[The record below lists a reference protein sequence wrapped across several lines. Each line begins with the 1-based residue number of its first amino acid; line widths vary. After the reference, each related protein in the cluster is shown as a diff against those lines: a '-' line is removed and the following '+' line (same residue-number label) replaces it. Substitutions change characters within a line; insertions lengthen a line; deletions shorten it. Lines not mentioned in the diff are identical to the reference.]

1 MDEDQL
7 PDCLGC
13 CDESSRHKAVFP
25 KDKGKDGGCRTESP
39 VGLYTDRTQWCQ
51 ACWKYRDPFDRFHL
65 LYGQRLR
72 NFSRGVLDHLPPG
85 LREAAADD
93 VTAEALEALWK
104 QREKLNTPERA
115 MYRMAKRIAW
125 RRFPL
130 EPKEAPADPSETQEA
145 VEDLTDELIDLLL
158 LEEEFAK
165 LPEKTQQYLYEHK
178 ALGKTA
184 EEVAASYGVR
194 KSTVTQSARR
204 GLAALR
210 PAFDYFRYLAAI
222 AELVRSIIHWLT

>member
-1 MDEDQL
+1 MDEDQS

-13 CDESSRHKAVFP
+13 CDELSRQKVVFP
-25 KDKGKDGGCRTESP
+25 KDKDQDGDSRAESP
-39 VGLYTDRTQWCQ
+39 VGLYTDRAQWCPT
-51 ACWKYRDPFDRFHL
+51 CWKYREPFDRFHL

-72 NFSRGVLDHLPPG
+72 NYSRGVLNHLPSG
-85 LREAAADD
+85 LRQTAADD

-104 QREKLNTPERA
+104 QREKLKVPERA
-115 MYRMAKRIAW
+115 MYRMAKRMAW

-130 EPKEAPADPSETQEA
+130 EPKETPAEPSEAEEA
-145 VEDLTDELIDLLL
+145 AEDLIDELVDLLI
-158 LEEEFAK
+158 LEEELAK
-165 LPEKTQQYLYEHK
+165 LPEKTRQYLYEHK

-194 KSTVTQSARR
+194 KSTVTESARR

-210 PAFDYFRYLAAI
+210 PAFDYLRYLAAI
-222 AELVRSIIHWLT
+222 AELVRSIVHWLS